1 MNAQTELNRL
11 ARLSLINELTAALEV
26 EERIA
31 RHRRRSI
38 DWRKVLTTKT
48 ISEEAT
54 VFGKEQ

>member
-26 EERIA
+26 EERISK
-31 RHRRRSI
+31 HRRRPI
-38 DWRKVLTTKT
+38 DWRKVLTSKT
-48 ISEEAT
+48 ISEE